1 MDAQGMFCVVEVAH
15 LTHGE
20 LRKCAEGSENQGIE
34 QQRESNPVVNCPR
47 RPT

>member
-34 QQRESNPVVNCPR
+34 QQRKQPSS
-47 RPT
+47 